1 MSFGKKD
8 DYRARGDTFGGKKD
22 GLHEMLFEDEANY
35 LNIGGGFAVEFSDES
50 LFGEDPIEDMIN
62 KKSSFAHGGTQHDMR
77 T

>member
-8 DYRARGDTFGGKKD
+8 DYRARGETFGKKD
-22 GLHEMLFEDEANY
+22 GLHEMLFEDETNY
-35 LNIGGGFAVEFSDES
+35 LNMGGIAEEFSDES

-62 KKSSFAHGGTQHDMR
+62 KKSSFAHGGTQHDVVMR